1 VTLDEPRIAR
11 SYLHDEAAA
20 RLRALILS
28 GDLPPRSR
36 LNEKDLSEAFGVSRT
51 PLREAFKILATEGL
65 IDLLPNRGARV
76 AGVSAAE
83 IDDMIEVVAG
93 LEATAGELASD
104 RMSDAEIAAV
114 GALHD
119 AMIAAHAR
127 GDVDGYFS
135 RNRAIHDAIMA
146 AARNA
151 TLRELYERLQGRIQR
166 ARFQAPKT
174 EAQWRRAIEDH
185 ERILSLLRA
194 RQGEALGR
202 ALRAHVRSKKQIIA
216 AAVGLDAP

>member
-1 VTLDEPRIAR
+1 VNRAEPQIAR
-11 SYLHDEAAA
+11 SYLHDEAAS

-28 GDLPPRSR
+28 GDLPPRAR
-36 LNEKDLSEAFGVSRT
+36 LNEKELSERFGVSRT

-65 IDLLPNRGARV
+65 IELSPNRGAHV

-93 LEATAGELASD
+93 LEATAGELACQ
-104 RMSDAEIAAV
+104 RMADAEIAAV
-114 GALHD
+114 AALHD
-119 AMIAAHAR
+119 AMIAAHAG
-127 GDVDGYFS
+127 GDIEGYFT
-135 RNRAIHDAIMA
+135 RNRRIHDAIMTGA
-146 AARNA
+146 ANA
-151 TLRELYERLQGRIQR
+151 TLRDLYDRLQGRIQR
-166 ARFQAPKT
+166 ARFQAHKT

-194 RQGEALGR
+194 RDGEALGR
-202 ALRAHVRSKKQIIA
+202 ALREHVRSKKRIIA